1 MSPTRGRS
9 RPRWLSITGLR
20 GTVEPLMCQR
30 TGDLLQCALSSRQSF
45 TRPRFGLMV
54 NLSGN
59 TGARAIPRS
68 RSTSHICSIGE
79 KQTQLPFVW
88 TMRSMNSEKLFNLA
102 LAAPRT
108 KFIYAHL
115 GGMNFRFWNVI
126 RAARTAKGLYADNIY
141 FDISGTTVLLK
152 DAPIRHEFVWTIR
165 GVGVDHVLLGSD
177 FPQFTLAETL
187 AAFEELNLT
196 AEEKNKIR
204 YQNARTL
211 FGRTP

>member
-1 MSPTRGRS
+1 M
-9 RPRWLSITGLR
+9 I
-20 GTVEPLMCQR
+20 VLMDNFNIIP
-30 TGDLLQCALSSRQSF
+30 GD
-45 TRPRFGLMV
+45 
-54 NLSGN
+54 
-59 TGARAIPRS
+59 
-68 RSTSHICSIGE
+68 
-79 KQTQLPFVW
+79 
-88 TMRSMNSEKLFNLA
+88 SEKLFNLA

-108 KFIYAHL
+108 KFIFAHL

-141 FDISGTTVLLK
+141 FDIAGTTVLLK
-152 DAPIRHEFVWTIR
+152 DSPILEEFVWTIR

-187 AAFEELNLT
+187 TAFEELNLT
-196 AEEKNKIR
+196 EEEKNKIR